1 MPSIDNESPSG
12 RYLGEE
18 VTEQFGLEG
27 TELEGT
33 RMFNEQFDPKFVASE
48 ELILTYAEYLGI
60 DLSNPEEMEL
70 IEIAKEGLM
79 MPFDEEQWKI
89 MIL

>member
-1 MPSIDNESPSG
+1 
-12 RYLGEE
+12 
-18 VTEQFGLEG
+18 
-27 TELEGT
+27 
-33 RMFNEQFDPKFVASE
+33 
-48 ELILTYAEYLGI
+48 
-60 DLSNPEEMEL
+60 MEL